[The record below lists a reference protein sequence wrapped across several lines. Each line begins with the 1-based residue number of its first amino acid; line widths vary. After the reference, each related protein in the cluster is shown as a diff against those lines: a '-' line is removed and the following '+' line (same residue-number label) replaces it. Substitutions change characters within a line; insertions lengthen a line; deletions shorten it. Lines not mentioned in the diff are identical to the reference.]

1 MTRDRTGRPPRRG
14 ERTAGALARPPRPR
28 RGAWESPDCAQLP
41 ADKLDL
47 LEKFFAPV
55 ENQNQNRR
63 NNQRTYRSDRVH
75 SELDLRGD
83 PQRRGW
89 IGEGEKGG
97 PCYPR
102 RGDAQTSSSTS
113 SSSSSSSS
121 ASWSS
126 EESTQSLQL
135 PPSNKNRNVIGAPG
149 LYHPAR
155 QSRSCVDIPGEIRAG
170 FGRGG
175 EEEEE
180 EEGEGGDAGS
190 GRQSRGRSGEREG
203 FPRIRRG
210 QSKSEERLLGSDSE
224 PGRSLIK
231 TVSLERSLAFNDQV
245 LPAPWTPKKP
255 GSSAQLPSKGILK
268 NGGHKPGTE
277 GVFRKAKSMEVIWD
291 REGSRAQGVRSAGKT
306 RGGEQEEQE
315 EERGTVPVFVQE
327 KLKFSAFLNEIT
339 RQVLSPSRLSSLGLK
354 PETPSRNQH
363 SRSREKRREEE
374 EEEEEDEEEEGGE
387 LLGGGPEQEEVEE
400 EGGVEGESQGAP
412 RRRKKKKRSSGSL
425 SPDRCSSRRSA
436 RQGQGSSASPQGPG
450 AVRQNQPG
458 PSRHTDAS
466 SSPETSPGPA
476 SHGRRG
482 PTGASRL
489 TDAST
494 SPELGPLLPGRGDS
508 GSAVPASP
516 SLRLQ
521 QRSQQH
527 SLHPRD
533 QRVRDEGEDSHRSQS
548 QSHPQHS
555 VPTAQGSR
563 SGTSAERCGRRERE
577 EEEAG
582 VRTSA
587 PTYKEPGVQ
596 ASRAPYLE
604 DQNPRKTG
612 HERDQVGSEFKSSP
626 HHLEAELQRT
636 REELQSLSDR
646 YRRLREDYTSSQ
658 QTNQALEERLRSAML
673 SVELERKNQSQRI
686 SELTEQLSS
695 AQNTICTLETIN
707 IPSLLQDVL
716 GKHFLEL
723 EDHADQS
730 LLPPAPFMDSTHS
743 EMELRPAGPSN
754 QSQGRMGPV
763 PEEDES
769 DWLEKGGEELVPH
782 FEFCTPHQSL
792 PVPSLDT
799 TAPRHGKLTR
809 DSPAGDQGYRNKP
822 HPQAHRGCS
831 GSLSSPLRL
840 LSTSLEEI
848 RPTTHRPTDCHL
860 QPTEGLQDLH
870 QPLGESPEDS
880 DDSESPRGWKKSR
893 IRAPTRKR
901 ACESAQRTL
910 DGFIRQLQPPLLGK
924 LEHCSPRRRGG
935 ERGEGAGA
943 SWDDGTDSQ
952 VSEKEEELEEEEGR
966 LRHTALG
973 AAWGRRGG
981 GVPGNAGPRGTR
993 R

>member
-1 MTRDRTGRPPRRG
+1 MRSSASNRQKINDRRQNRPPAAPGREDSGSPRP
-14 ERTAGALARPPRPR
+14 PPRPR
-28 RGAWESPDCAQLP
+28 RGAWESSDCAQLP

-63 NNQRTYRSDRVH
+63 NNQRTYRSDRVR

-83 PQRRGW
+83 LQRRGW

-102 RGDAQTSSSTS
+102 RGGAQASSSTS

-126 EESTQSLQL
+126 EESTQSFQL
-135 PPSNKNRNVIGAPG
+135 PPSNKNRNVIGAPR
-149 LYHPAR
+149 LYQPAR
-155 QSRSCVDIPGEIRAG
+155 QSRSCVDIPGEMRAG
-170 FGRGG
+170 YGRGG

-180 EEGEGGDAGS
+180 EEEGGDAGS
-190 GRQSRGRSGEREG
+190 GRQRRGRSGERQG

-210 QSKSEERLLGSDSE
+210 QSKSEERLLGSESE
-224 PGRSLIK
+224 PGRRLFK

-306 RGGEQEEQE
+306 GCGEQEEE
-315 EERGTVPVFVQE
+315 EEEEEEKERGTVPVFVQE

-374 EEEEEDEEEEGGE
+374 EDEEEGGE
-387 LLGGGPEQEEVEE
+387 PLGGGPEEED
-400 EGGVEGESQGAP
+400 GGVEGESQGAP
-412 RRRKKKKRSSGSL
+412 RRDSEPRRRKKRSSGSL
-425 SPDRCSSRRSA
+425 SPARCSSRRSA
-436 RQGQGSSASPQGPG
+436 RQGQGNSASPQGPG

-466 SSPETSPGPA
+466 SSSPETSPGPA
-476 SHGRRG
+476 RHGRRG
-482 PTGASRL
+482 PAGASRL

-508 GSAVPASP
+508 GSAAPASP
-516 SLRLQ
+516 SRRLQ

-548 QSHPQHS
+548 QSLPQHS
-555 VPTAQGSR
+555 VPAAQGSR

-587 PTYKEPGVQ
+587 PPYK
-596 ASRAPYLE
+596 
-604 DQNPRKTG
+604 DQNPGKTG
-612 HERDQVGSEFKSSP
+612 QVGSEFKSSP

-636 REELQSLSDR
+636 REELRSLSDR
-646 YRRLREDYTSSQ
+646 YRRLREDYSSSQ
-658 QTNQALEERLRSAML
+658 QTNQALEERLRSA
-673 SVELERKNQSQRI
+673 
-686 SELTEQLSS
+686 
-695 AQNTICTLETIN
+695 
-707 IPSLLQDVL
+707 IPSLLQEVL

-723 EDHADQS
+723 EDHTDQS
-730 LLPPAPFMDSTHS
+730 LLPPAPFVDSAHS

-799 TAPRHGKLTR
+799 KAPCHGKLTR

-848 RPTTHRPTDCHL
+848 LPTAHRPTDCHL

-880 DDSESPRGWKKSR
+880 DDSESSR
-893 IRAPTRKR
+893 P
-901 ACESAQRTL
+901 
-910 DGFIRQLQPPLLGK
+910 QL
-924 LEHCSPRRRGG
+924 HSPM
-935 ERGEGAGA
+935 
-943 SWDDGTDSQ
+943 
-952 VSEKEEELEEEEGR
+952 K
-966 LRHTALG
+966 
-973 AAWGRRGG
+973 AAE
-981 GVPGNAGPRGTR
+981 
-993 R
+993 